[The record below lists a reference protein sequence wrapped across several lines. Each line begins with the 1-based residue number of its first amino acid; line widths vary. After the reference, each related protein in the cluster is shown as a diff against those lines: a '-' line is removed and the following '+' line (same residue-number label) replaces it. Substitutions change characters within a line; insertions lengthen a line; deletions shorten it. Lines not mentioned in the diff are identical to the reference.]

1 MAAPV
6 KQSKTEAEGAT
17 RRRSTRLAIAIP
29 ITINGKDSAGRAF
42 KENSRT
48 VVINKHGAKILTFH
62 QLAIGAEL
70 TIENRALGRTAK
82 ATVVWQ
88 GEQPAPKDPM
98 EVGIQLSQ
106 AENIWGIEFPPDDWQ
121 EGPSAGRVSQKP
133 GSAPSPSPPPGTP
146 TLVPS
151 AAPKVPPVPRPTVP
165 PVFIAPPPPLPTVTP
180 EFLDS
185 AVQASL
191 ARFTRQ
197 IEDTVNTQFRQFEGR
212 TASLTQQI
220 GFQAQATLQDV
231 ANRQEERLAQEFEQ
245 QFSSLEQRLQAARA
259 DMETLLG
266 RLEGLRQTTQAEVE
280 RAERNIQTASFS
292 ALQVATEELG
302 EKVRKELEAA
312 SANFAEETRQ
322 RVEAAGSAAVET
334 FSKEASARLTKLG
347 EDYLVMLA
355 PELAAR
361 RAQFEQTLV
370 EVQQRGGR
378 EILERLQ
385 AAADESLDAA
395 ANDLQKQASDA
406 LLLLTDELKTAGR
419 VLVDEARRELTAVTQ
434 EASETISKQ
443 AEVAKHSTAELEA
456 ARKLAVEE
464 ASQQLAAV
472 TREASETISKQTEAA
487 KHSTAE
493 LEAARKLAVEE
504 ASQQLVAVTREASG
518 TISKEAE
525 AAKHSTAEL
534 EAARKLAVEEASQ
547 QLAAVTREA
556 SETISKQAEAARVS
570 TAELEIASRH
580 AVEEARK
587 QLAAVTREV
596 LDAVSKDTRA
606 AQLSTAALDAAGKA
620 AIEQTREQL
629 ATLARETMEM
639 LTEEARALAKE
650 YPVHV
655 RKTLQDFQ
663 DQRTRELED
672 QLHKALEKQRQA
684 VLKQVQKVGEEVAGQ
699 AVIQVRSKCEQVV
712 KEITGDLEKHRGA
725 TTAALKDWD
734 EQARARLER
743 LVAGLSTVMTEK
755 MRQESEA
762 LVKDFQGRLQQAAR
776 TFQDENVREIDEKL
790 KESTLKQIEEFAA
803 EFDKRTAE
811 NLELVSEQLKE
822 KQEQAVE
829 EATEMFRTTIGQM
842 FASLQIGPKKPAE
855 AEPAKK
861 RR

>member
-1 MAAPV
+1 MAAPL
-6 KQSKTEAEGAT
+6 KESKTEAHGAT

-29 ITINGKDSAGRAF
+29 ITISGKDSAGHAF

-62 QLAIGAEL
+62 QLAMGTEIA
-70 TIENRALGRTAK
+70 IENRALGRTAK
-82 ATVVWQ
+82 AAVVWQ
-88 GEQPAPKDPM
+88 GEQPGPKDPM
-98 EVGIQLSQ
+98 EVGIQLLH

-121 EGPSAGRVSQKP
+121 DGPSAGTVSRKP
-133 GSAPSPSPPPGTP
+133 GAAPPSPLPSPGTP
-146 TLVPS
+146 ALVAS
-151 AAPKVPPVPRPTVP
+151 VAQKVPAVPRRTVP
-165 PVFIAPPPPLPTVTP
+165 PVVIAPPPLPTVTP

-191 ARFTRQ
+191 ARFTQQ
-197 IEDTVNTQFRQFEGR
+197 IEDTVNTQFRQFEER
-212 TASLTQQI
+212 IASLMQQT

-231 ANRQEERLAQEFEQ
+231 ANHQEERLAQEFEQ

-259 DMETLLG
+259 DMETLLS

-292 ALQVATEELG
+292 ALQMATEELG

-322 RVEAAGSAAVET
+322 RVEDAGSTAVET
-334 FSKEASARLTKLG
+334 FSKEASARLTNLT
-347 EDYLVMLA
+347 EDSLAALA
-355 PELAAR
+355 PEVEAR
-361 RAQFEQTLV
+361 RSQFEQTLV

-395 ANDLQKQASDA
+395 AKDLQRQAADA

-419 VLVDEARRELTAVTQ
+419 VLVDEARQELTAATR
-434 EASETISKQ
+434 EASETIGKQ
-443 AEVAKHSTAELEA
+443 AEAAKRSTAELEA

-464 ASQQLAAV
+464 ASKQLAAI
-472 TREASETISKQTEAA
+472 AQETSQTIGKQAEAA
-487 KHSTAE
+487 RRSTAE
-493 LEAARKLAVEE
+493 LEAARKLGVEE
-504 ASQQLVAVTREASG
+504 VSKQLSAIAREASE
-518 TISKEAE
+518 TIGKQAE
-525 AAKHSTAEL
+525 AARLSTAEL
-534 EAARKLAVEEASQ
+534 EIARRAAVEEVSK
-547 QLAAVTREA
+547 QLSAIAREA
-556 SETISKQAEAARVS
+556 SETISKQAETARLS
-570 TAELEIASRH
+570 TAELEIARRA

-596 LDAVSKDTRA
+596 LDTVSKDARA
-606 AQLSTAALDAAGKA
+606 AQLSTAALEAAGKA

-629 ATLARETMEM
+629 STLGRETMEM

-672 QLHKALEKQRQA
+672 HLQKALEKQRQA

-712 KEITGDLEKHRGA
+712 KEITGDLEKQRGA
-725 TTAALKDWD
+725 TAAALKDWD
-734 EQARARLER
+734 EQARARVDR
-743 LVAGLSTVMTEK
+743 LVANLSTVITEK
-755 MRQESEA
+755 TRQESEV
-762 LVKDFQGRLQQAAR
+762 LVKDFQGRLQHAAR
-776 TFQDENVREIDEKL
+776 TFHEENVREIEEKL

-803 EFDKRTAE
+803 EFDKRAAE

-829 EATEMFRTTIGQM
+829 EATELFRTTIGQM
-842 FASLQIGPKKPAE
+842 FASLQIAPKKPSE